1 MNIEILG
8 NNKEKLKAHGV
19 HLELTQITRSV
30 HAFLLIYINLI

>member
-19 HLELTQITRSV
+19 HLELTQITSV